1 MPDTPPP
8 AAPAERYA
16 TPQLVLND
24 ASLSLSEKRDV
35 LEEWEDDIRAQL
47 VASEEGMTGPA
58 SVSLTEVL
66 SAKEKLPIDTPS
78 RPSDA
83 KA

>member
-1 MPDTPPP
+1 MPDTPSLQ
-8 AAPAERYA
+8 APAVRYA
-16 TPQLVLND
+16 TPQHVIDD
-24 ASLSLSEKRDV
+24 ASLSLSQKRDV
-35 LEEWEDDIRAQL
+35 LDEWEDDIRAQL
-47 VASEEGMTGPA
+47 VASEEGMTGRA
-58 SVSLTEVL
+58 DVSLTDLL